1 MSELQIHGGDAD
13 WRGADLAQQDDWR
26 LTFDG
31 AALEDLKK
39 AAQETLHRDIAS
51 LKIGDFPLPTLAPTL
66 RKIRDVV
73 VDGRGFA
80 LLHGLPVDIWPRA
93 VTARVFWAI
102 GLHLG
107 TPVVQNRDG
116 HLLGHVKDL
125 GGDAE
130 SPTQRGYQS
139 AAELPFHTDVGAE
152 VVGLLC
158 LKPAKA
164 GGLSSV
170 VSAAALWNEIL
181 RQRPD
186 LAAVLAAPYPRD
198 RRGDVA
204 EGQADWYAMPIFMPA
219 GARMTTAYVRRFIQS
234 GQRHADA
241 PRLSPAQVEAMD
253 FLDSLAYDPAFKLDM
268 DFQAGD
274 VQLVNNLI
282 TLHTRTA
289 YEDFDQPE
297 HRRHLFRLWLSIP
310 DGWPLPNSL
319 YARYGADPATGRPLG
334 INLPP
339 TVLANAP
346 LDTDNLIS

>member
-1 MSELQIHGGDAD
+1 MSELRPHSGDAD
-13 WRGADLAQQDDWR
+13 WRGTDLARQDGWS

-31 AALEDLKK
+31 AALEELEQ
-39 AAQETLHRDIAS
+39 AARGTLARDIAD
-51 LKIGDFPLPTLAPTL
+51 LTADDLPLPTLAPTL
-66 RKIRDVV
+66 RGIRDAV

-80 LLHGLPVDIWPRA
+80 LLRSLPVDAWPRE

-102 GLHLG
+102 GQRIG
-107 TPVVQNRDG
+107 NPVVQNRDG

-158 LKPAKA
+158 LQPAKA

-204 EGQADWYAMPIFMPA
+204 EGQADWYAMPIFMSA
-219 GARMTTAYVRRFIQS
+219 GSHMTAAYVRRFIQS

-241 PRLSPAQVEAMD
+241 PRLSAAQVEAMD

-268 DFQAGD
+268 DFRPGD
-274 VQLVNNLI
+274 IQFVNNLI

-289 YEDFDQPE
+289 YEDFAE
-297 HRRHLFRLWLSIP
+297 AEKRRHLFRLWLSIP
-310 DGWPLPNSL
+310 DGWPLPPSL
-319 YARYGADPATGRPLG
+319 YARYGKDPATGRPLG

-339 TVLANAP
+339 AVSANAP
-346 LDTDNLIS
+346 LDTDNLIG

>member
-1 MSELQIHGGDAD
+1 MSELRHHSGDAD
-13 WRGADLAQQDDWR
+13 WRGTDLARQDDWS

-31 AALEDLKK
+31 AALEELEQ
-39 AAQETLHRDIAS
+39 AARGTLDRDIAD
-51 LKIGDFPLPTLAPTL
+51 LTADDLPLPTL
-66 RKIRDVV
+66 RGIRDAV

-80 LLHGLPVDIWPRA
+80 LLRGLPVDTWPRE

-102 GLHLG
+102 GQRIG
-107 TPVVQNRDG
+107 NPVVQNRDG

-125 GGDAE
+125 GGDAG

-158 LKPAKA
+158 LQPAKA

-204 EGQADWYAMPIFMPA
+204 EGQADWYAMPIFMSA
-219 GARMTTAYVRRFIQS
+219 GSRMTAAYVRRFIQS

-241 PRLSPAQVEAMD
+241 PRLSAAQVEAMD
-253 FLDSLAYDPAFKLDM
+253 FLDGLAYDPAFKLDM
-268 DFQAGD
+268 DFRPGD
-274 VQLVNNLI
+274 IQF
-282 TLHTRTA
+282 A
-289 YEDFDQPE
+289 EAE
-297 HRRHLFRLWLSIP
+297 KRRHLFRLWLSIP
-310 DGWPLPNSL
+310 DGWPLPPSL
-319 YARYGADPATGRPLG
+319 YARYGEDPATGRPLG

-339 TVLANAP
+339 AVSANAP
-346 LDTDNLIS
+346 LDTDNLIG